1 MQGEHKNP
9 FIYISTYCNNIY
21 QELLTFVFDFRKTS
35 VQKPLTLNNTS
46 GLFNH
51 HMRRVIQRGEALWK
65 EEKQEGT
72 PSLFVHFVVLVA
84 FEKKKSGTKDE
95 QLNKKTDKIHQ
106 KIDWKTKKLSPI
118 NVVHAHPLNDSAE
131 VCFQYIVHLFQLCI
145 HIG

>member
-9 FIYISTYCNNIY
+9 FIYISTYCNNISRVINFCVWFQKNIGPKATY
-21 QELLTFVFDFRKTS
+21 SQQHFWS
-35 VQKPLTLNNTS
+35 VQSPYAACHSKRRSPVKGGKTRRNTKFVCPFC
-46 GLFNH
+46 GFGC
-51 HMRRVIQRGEALWK
+51 IWK
-65 EEKQEGT
+65 
-72 PSLFVHFVVLVA
+72 
-84 FEKKKSGTKDE
+84 KKKSGTKDE

-131 VCFQYIVHLFQLCI
+131 VCFQYTVHLFQLCI

>member
-72 PSLFVHFVVLVA
+72 PSFFVHFVVLVG

-106 KIDWKTKKLSPI
+106 KIDWKTKKTPI